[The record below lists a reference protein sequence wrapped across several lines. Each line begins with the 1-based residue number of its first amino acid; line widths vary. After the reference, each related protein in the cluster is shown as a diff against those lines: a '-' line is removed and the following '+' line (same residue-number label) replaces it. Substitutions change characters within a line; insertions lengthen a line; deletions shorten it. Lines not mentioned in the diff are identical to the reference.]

1 MPFYSEH
8 EDDFDSDSPVL
19 KSEVARREAARN
31 VASTLFNEI
40 DQPKMIVQTIDP
52 VSGLPTSQTLIEGG
66 IEYFNRNEVEIE
78 EPSQYNIDSLL
89 NGDVS
94 VKEAMQFQDSASGTV
109 VHNGPLPPP
118 ARQAIPSDI
127 PAISQAAGIDEWLD
141 QLGLDCLR
149 TVPAMPTQ
157 LVQICCSGLVTFQVP
172 FPCHKIVQ
180 TESLIV
186 LVTDKRST
194 PSFQEMDFQLDR
206 DTVGVSL
213 VGPGLGRQPIFPPVP
228 RTVSFEIGVLRCTVF
243 VRRFPTGDVPNPKS
257 EG

>member
-1 MPFYSEH
+1 MPFYGEY

-19 KSEVARREAARN
+19 KSETARREAARN

-52 VSGLPTSQTLIEGG
+52 VTGLPTSQTLVEGG
-66 IEYFNRNEVEIE
+66 IEYFNRDEVEIE
-78 EPSQYNIDSLL
+78 GPTQYNIDSLL

-94 VKEAMQFQDSASGTV
+94 VKEAMQFQNPVPETTVPNGT
-109 VHNGPLPPP
+109 LPSPV
-118 ARQAIPSDI
+118 RQAAPPDI
-127 PAISQAAGIDEWLD
+127 SVASQATGIDEWLD
-141 QLGLDCLR
+141 RLGLDCLR
-149 TVPAMPTQ
+149 TVPTMPTQ
-157 LVQICCSGLVTFQVP
+157 VIQVCCSGLVTFQVP

-206 DTVGVSL
+206 DTVEVAL
-213 VGPGLGRQPIFPPVP
+213 VGPNLGRQPIFPPVP
-228 RTVSFEIGVLRCTVF
+228 RTISFEIGVLRCTIF
-243 VRRFPTGDVPNPKS
+243 LRRFPGGDVPNPRN

>member
-1 MPFYSEH
+1 MPFYGEH
-8 EDDFDSDSPVL
+8 EDDFDSDAPIL

-52 VSGLPTSQTLIEGG
+52 VSGLPTSQTLVQGG
-66 IEYFNRNEVEIE
+66 IEYFNHGEVDIE
-78 EPSQYNIDSLL
+78 EPSRYNIDSLL

-94 VKEAMQFQDSASGTV
+94 VKEAMQFQNPAPEATAPNST
-109 VHNGPLPPP
+109 LPSPV
-118 ARQAIPSDI
+118 RQAAPPGIS
-127 PAISQAAGIDEWLD
+127 AISQAAGIDEWLD
-141 QLGLDCLR
+141 RLGLDFLR
-149 TVPAMPTQ
+149 IMPVMPTQ
-157 LVQICCSGLVTFQVP
+157 LVQICCSGLVTLQVP
-172 FPCHKIVQ
+172 FPCHKIIQ

-194 PSFQEMDFQLDR
+194 PSFQEMDFHLER
-206 DTVGVSL
+206 DTVDVAL

-228 RTVSFEIGVLRCTVF
+228 RTISFVIGVLRCTVF
-243 VRRFPTGDVPNPKS
+243 VRRFPVGNVSNPGH